1 MKRVTELETKY
12 FAILVIFA
20 FNVIAGSSY
29 AFSVVLYFLV
39 LVPLILF
46 NLLGLHKK
54 GGNKIIQ
61 SVLDNLWLILCFF
74 WLINI
79 WTIRKYNEPHYI
91 FSYEVAAWTWLIHHI
106 HWLKQ
111 NLSMIK
117 ILKFPFSSLIFINF
131 IFILHFPVW
140 YSYYLHLLD
149 SNTSN
154 QQCNVFLFSSRS
166 YEG

>member
-91 FSYEVAAWTWLIHHI
+91 FSYEVAA
-106 HWLKQ
+106 
-111 NLSMIK
+111 
-117 ILKFPFSSLIFINF
+117 
-131 IFILHFPVW
+131 
-140 YSYYLHLLD
+140 
-149 SNTSN
+149 
-154 QQCNVFLFSSRS
+154 
-166 YEG
+166 